1 MKSMPGSFVLAVAV
15 ALGCLP
21 SCRKHVETQKADL
34 GEAGYRFTPE
44 EWFRACR
51 GNDVAALKKFVAA
64 GFSATTRNS
73 EGDTALHVAAG
84 NGALGEMEFLLERRQ
99 DVDVRGA
106 GERTPLMSAVIT
118 DQAEMVRWLLRQGAD
133 ANLKDYEGYK
143 PLMLAVR
150 EGSAATVGELA
161 ARDREDL
168 DAALLLAAMMDK
180 PAVIDAL
187 TSFGASVHAR
197 MDDGRTGL
205 MVAAE
210 NGGTESVKILLEVG
224 ASRLATDAEGR
235 TAADLAMAA
244 GHPDLAALISRDPLP
259 ADLALDSPETIAG
272 EMTDYVDAVVAKAD
286 EEPAKNAVPSATG
299 AGTGA
304 TLPVSSKTDPSLI
317 AKTQARREAA
327 VPLQDQTLGKQSDS
341 IHDPATAVTDPATQA
356 AAGDTKMPELVMRH
370 YRDKDIPVRVKSVQ
384 GEVATIALT
393 GASIREIKVRAGDA
407 IPGSNLVVVRVRRRM
422 EDSKVN
428 LGVPTEISVVDVQD
442 RSTGVSREWV
452 AGIQPNAHEP
462 VALVEDAATGKR
474 YVASP
479 GQRFYAAD
487 GAEFMVSD
495 VRPNQLVIR
504 ESATGEAKTIPL
516 RGPRG

>member
-1 MKSMPGSFVLAVAV
+1 MKSMPGSFALAVAL
-15 ALGCLP
+15 ALGGLP

-34 GEAGYRFTPE
+34 GEAGYQFTPE

-51 GNDVAALKKFVAA
+51 GNDVVALKKFVAA
-64 GFSATTRNS
+64 GFPATTRNS
-73 EGDTALHVAAG
+73 EGDSALHVAAG
-84 NGALGEMEFLLERRQ
+84 NGALGAMEFLLDRKQ

-106 GERTPLMSAVIT
+106 GERTPLMDAVIA

-133 ANLKDYEGYK
+133 ANLKDHEGYK

-197 MDDGRTGL
+197 MDDGRTAL

-210 NGGTESVKILLEVG
+210 NGGTESVKILLEIG
-224 ASRLATDAEGR
+224 ASRLAIDAEGR
-235 TAADLAMAA
+235 TAADLAIAA
-244 GHPDLAALISRDPLP
+244 GHADLAALISRDPLP
-259 ADLALDSPETIAG
+259 ADMALDSPETIAG
-272 EMTDYVDAVVAKAD
+272 EMTDYVDAVVAKGETPKETVLSAAD
-286 EEPAKNAVPSATG
+286 AA
-299 AGTGA
+299 TGA
-304 TLPVSSKTDPSLI
+304 TLPVSSTTGLPRH
-317 AKTQARREAA
+317 ARREAA

-341 IHDPATAVTDPATQA
+341 VHIPATAATA
-356 AAGDTKMPELVMRH
+356 PTTKAEAGDTRMPDLVMRH

-393 GASIREIKVRAGDA
+393 GVSSREIKVRPGDA

-442 RSTGVSREWV
+442 RSSGVSREWV

-479 GQRFYAAD
+479 GQRFYAAG
-487 GAEFMVSD
+487 GAEFIVSD

>member
-1 MKSMPGSFVLAVAV
+1 MKFMPGSFVLAFAL

-21 SCRKHVETQKADL
+21 SCRKHEQTEKADL

-73 EGDTALHVAAG
+73 ESDTALHVAAASG
-84 NGALGEMEFLLERRQ
+84 SLGAIEFLLDRRQ

-133 ANLKDYEGYK
+133 ANLKDHEGYK

-210 NGGTESVKILLEVG
+210 NGGTESVKMLLEVG
-224 ASRLATDAEGR
+224 ASRLAIDAEGR

-259 ADLALDSPETIAG
+259 ADMALDSPETIAE
-272 EMTDYVDAVVAKAD
+272 EMAHYVDAVVAKAD
-286 EEPAKNAVPSATG
+286 EEPSTKEIPSATG
-299 AGTGA
+299 ADTSTA
-304 TLPVSSKTDPSLI
+304 LPVSSKTEPPRS
-317 AKTQARREAA
+317 ATTHARREAA
-327 VPLQDQTLGKQSDS
+327 VPLQDQTLGKQSDP
-341 IHDPATAVTDPATQA
+341 IHEPATVATAPATQA
-356 AAGDTKMPELVMRH
+356 AAGDAQMPDLVMRH
-370 YRDKDIPVRVKSVQ
+370 YRDKDIPLRVKSVQ
-384 GEVATIALT
+384 GEVATVALT
-393 GASIREIKVRAGDA
+393 GVSTREIKVRPGDA

-474 YVASP
+474 YIASP

-487 GAEFMVSD
+487 GTEFMVSD

-504 ESATGEAKTIPL
+504 ASATGEAKTIPL